1 MGWHSS
7 GSSRRAEWG
16 WHAVIDAHEILLPGD
31 QALSGSYRRGLAA
44 RRTCL
49 GAFYPLCFTPYEGI
63 TVTRTPAKPERQGAV
78 CYRAG
83 WHRLA
88 HAGCAEGFAHV
99 QRFKHAGR
107 THAIDT
113 APLDEQ
119 MRLSSRVYQAQPV
132 AHGILLPGGQGD
144 QFRALPRP

>member
-1 MGWHSS
+1 M
-7 GSSRRAEWG
+7 
-16 WHAVIDAHEILLPGD
+16 LPG
-31 QALSGSYRRGLAA
+31 G
-44 RRTCL
+44 
-49 GAFYPLCFTPYEGI
+49 
-63 TVTRTPAKPERQGAV
+63 
-78 CYRAG
+78 
-83 WHRLA
+83 LA

-144 QFRALPRP
+144 QFRALPGLGSAPPLTAALMWSCGTSMP